1 MTQASQV
8 SESRIFAGVPPH
20 GAGQAIGLLGGS
32 FDPPHGGH
40 RCISEIALN
49 RLGLDALWWMVTP
62 GNPLKDVAALP
73 PLTRRMRR
81 AAALAAHP
89 QITISGAEE
98 ALGPRFTAD
107 LVRIL
112 QARSPAARF
121 VWIMGSD
128 NLAQFH
134 RWEDWRGIAAS
145 VPVAVVNR
153 PGFLATPLNARAA
166 QALAARRID
175 EADALRLAD
184 CAPPAWVVLGGPRSR
199 LSSTAIRSGVDP
211 S

>member
-1 MTQASQV
+1 MQSSKV
-8 SESRIFAGVPPH
+8 RSSRIFAGVPPH

-32 FDPPHGGH
+32 FDPAHGGH
-40 RCISEIALN
+40 RCISEIALR

-73 PLTRRMRR
+73 PLGARMRK

-89 QITISGAEE
+89 RITISGAE
-98 ALGPRFTAD
+98 AGLGTRFTAD
-107 LVRIL
+107 LVGIL
-112 QARSPAARF
+112 KARSPTVRF
-121 VWIMGSD
+121 IWIMGSD

-134 RWEDWRGIAAS
+134 RWEAWRDIAAA
-145 VPVAVVNR
+145 VPIAVVNR
-153 PGFLATPLNARAA
+153 PGFLASALNARAA

-184 CAPPAWVVLGGPRSR
+184 CTPPAWVVLGGPRSG
-199 LSSTAIRSGVDP
+199 LSSTAIRSGGNP